1 MPRIDVDYQY
11 YVDVFK
17 GDTLTEADFKKHSRR
32 AELMVNRM
40 TYGRIHEFELRPGDS
55 EAVKAAICAVAE
67 ILAEDHRQK
76 EMTGGR
82 LVKSV
87 NTDGESVTYA
97 DIPDNRPPEEALYS
111 KCCSEA
117 RLYLED
123 TTLLYPGVHY
133 DY

>member
-55 EAVKAAICAVAE
+55 ESVKAAICAVAE

-123 TTLLYPGVHY
+123 TTLLYPGVYY

>member
-17 GDTLTEADFKKHSRR
+17 GDTLAEADFKKHSRR

>member
-1 MPRIDVDYQY
+1 M
-11 YVDVFK
+11 
-17 GDTLTEADFKKHSRR
+17 
-32 AELMVNRM
+32 NRM
-40 TYGRIHEFELRPGDS
+40 TYGRIHEFELRPDDL
-55 EAVKAAICAVAE
+55 EAVKAAICVVSE

-76 EMTGGR
+76 EATGGR

-97 DIPDNRPPEEALYS
+97 DTADNQPPEEALYS
-111 KCCSEA
+111 KCCFEA

-123 TTLLYPGVHY
+123 TTLLYPGVYY

>member
-67 ILAEDHRQK
+67 ILAEDNRQK

-97 DIPDNRPPEEALYS
+97 DITDNRPPEEALYS

-123 TTLLYPGVHY
+123 TTLLYPVVYY

>member
-1 MPRIDVDYQY
+1 MSRVDVDYQY
-11 YVDVFK
+11 YADVFK
-17 GDTLTEADFKKHSRR
+17 GDALTESDFKKHGMR
-32 AELMVNRM
+32 AEAIVNRM
-40 TYGRIHEFELRPGDS
+40 TYSRIHEFELRPDDL
-55 EAVKAAICAVAE
+55 EAVKAAICVVSE

-76 EMTGGR
+76 DATGGR

-97 DIPDNRPPEEALYS
+97 DTADNQPPEETLYS
-111 KCCSEA
+111 KCCFEA

-123 TTLLYPGVHY
+123 TTLLYPGVYY

>member
-1 MPRIDVDYQY
+1 MSRITVDYQY
-11 YVDVFK
+11 YIDVFK
-17 GDTLTEADFKKHSRR
+17 GDTLTDDDLKKHGMR
-32 AELMVNRM
+32 AEAIVNRM
-40 TYGRIHEFELRPGDS
+40 AYGRIHAFELRPDDL
-55 EAVKAAICAVAE
+55 EAVKAAICAVSE

-76 EMTGGR
+76 EATGGR

-97 DIPDNRPPEEALYS
+97 DTTDNRPPEEALYS

-123 TTLLYPGVHY
+123 TTLLYPGVYY

>member
-1 MPRIDVDYQY
+1 MSRVDVDYQY
-11 YVDVFK
+11 YADVFK
-17 GDTLTEADFKKHSRR
+17 GDALTESDLKKHGMR
-32 AELMVNRM
+32 AEAIVNRM
-40 TYGRIHEFELRPGDS
+40 TYGRIHDFELRPDDL
-55 EAVKAAICAVAE
+55 EAVKAAICVVSE

-76 EMTGGR
+76 EATGGR

-97 DIPDNRPPEEALYS
+97 DTADNQPPEEALYS
-111 KCCSEA
+111 KCCFEA

-123 TTLLYPGVHY
+123 TTLLYPGVYY

>member
-17 GDTLTEADFKKHSRR
+17 GDTLTEADLKKHSRR

-123 TTLLYPGVHY
+123 TTLLYPGVYY

>member
-1 MPRIDVDYQY
+1 MSRVDVDYQY
-11 YVDVFK
+11 YSDVFK
-17 GDTLTEADFKKHSRR
+17 GDALTESDLKKHGMR
-32 AELMVNRM
+32 AEAIVNRM
-40 TYGRIHEFELRPGDS
+40 TYGRIHEFELRPDDL
-55 EAVKAAICAVAE
+55 EAVKAAICVVSE

-76 EMTGGR
+76 EATGGR

-97 DIPDNRPPEEALYS
+97 DTADNQPPEEALYS
-111 KCCSEA
+111 KCCFEA

-123 TTLLYPGVHY
+123 TTLLYPGVYY

>member
-1 MPRIDVDYQY
+1 MSRVDVDYQY
-11 YVDVFK
+11 YTDAFM
-17 GDTLTEADFKKHSRR
+17 GDTLTEIDFKKYSKR
-32 AELMVNRM
+32 AELMVNQI
-40 TYGRIHEFELRPGDS
+40 TYGRIHEFELRPDDS

-87 NTDGESVTYA
+87 NTDGESMTYA
-97 DIPDNRPPEEALYS
+97 DTADNQPPEEALYS
-111 KCCSEA
+111 KCCFEA

-123 TTLLYPGVHY
+123 TTLLYPGVYY

>member
-1 MPRIDVDYQY
+1 MSRITVDYQY
-11 YVDVFK
+11 YIDVFK
-17 GDTLTEADFKKHSRR
+17 GDTLTDDDLKKHGMR
-32 AELMVNRM
+32 AEAIVNRM
-40 TYGRIHEFELRPGDS
+40 AYGRIHAFELRPDDL
-55 EAVKAAICAVAE
+55 EAVKAAICAVSE

-76 EMTGGR
+76 EATGGR

-97 DIPDNRPPEEALYS
+97 DTADNQPPEETLYS
-111 KCCSEA
+111 KCCFEA

-123 TTLLYPGVHY
+123 TTLLYPGVYY

>member
-1 MPRIDVDYQY
+1 MPRIGVEYQY
-11 YVDVFK
+11 YTDVFK
-17 GDTLTEADFKKHSRR
+17 GDALTELEFRKHGHR
-32 AELMVNRM
+32 AELMVNQM
-40 TYGRIHEFELRPGDS
+40 TYGRIHEFELRPDDL
-55 EAVKAAICAVAE
+55 EAVKAAVCAVSE

-76 EMTGGR
+76 EATGGR

-123 TTLLYPGVHY
+123 TTLLYSGVYY

>member
-1 MPRIDVDYQY
+1 MSRVDVDYQY
-11 YVDVFK
+11 YADVFK
-17 GDTLTEADFKKHSRR
+17 GHALTESDLKKHGMR
-32 AELMVNRM
+32 AEAIVNRM
-40 TYGRIHEFELRPGDS
+40 TYGRIHEFELRPDDL
-55 EAVKAAICAVAE
+55 EAVKAAICVVSE

-76 EMTGGR
+76 EATGGR

-97 DIPDNRPPEEALYS
+97 DTADNQPPEEALYS
-111 KCCSEA
+111 KCCFEA

-123 TTLLYPGVHY
+123 TTLLYPGVYY

>member
-1 MPRIDVDYQY
+1 MSRVDVDYQHY
-11 YVDVFK
+11 ADVFK
-17 GDTLTEADFKKHSRR
+17 GDALTESDLKKHGMR
-32 AELMVNRM
+32 AEAIVNRM
-40 TYGRIHEFELRPGDS
+40 TYGRIHEFELRPDDL
-55 EAVKAAICAVAE
+55 EAVKAAICVVSE

-76 EMTGGR
+76 EATGGR

-97 DIPDNRPPEEALYS
+97 DTADNQPPEEALYS
-111 KCCSEA
+111 KCCFEA

-123 TTLLYPGVHY
+123 TTLLYPGVYY

>member
-17 GDTLTEADFKKHSRR
+17 GGTLTEADFKKHSRR

-76 EMTGGR
+76 KMTGGR
-82 LVKSV
+82 LAKSV

-123 TTLLYPGVHY
+123 TTLLYPGVYY

>member
-1 MPRIDVDYQY
+1 MPRVEVDYQY
-11 YVDVFK
+11 YADVFK
-17 GDTLTEADFKKHSRR
+17 GDALTEDDLKKHGRR
-32 AELMVNRM
+32 AEFIVNWM
-40 TYGRIHEFELRPGDS
+40 TYGRIHEFELRPDDL
-55 EAVKAAICAVAE
+55 EAVKAAICAVSE

-76 EMTGGR
+76 EATGGR

-111 KCCSEA
+111 KCYSEA

-123 TTLLYPGVHY
+123 TTLLYPGVYY

>member
-1 MPRIDVDYQY
+1 MSRVDVDYQY
-11 YVDVFK
+11 YADVFK
-17 GDTLTEADFKKHSRR
+17 GDALTESDLKKHGMR
-32 AELMVNRM
+32 AEAIVNRM
-40 TYGRIHEFELRPGDS
+40 TYGRIHEFELRPDDL
-55 EAVKAAICAVAE
+55 EAVKAAICVVSE

-76 EMTGGR
+76 EATGGR

-97 DIPDNRPPEEALYS
+97 DTADNQPPEEALYS
-111 KCCSEA
+111 KCCFEA

-123 TTLLYPGVHY
+123 TPLLYPGVYY

>member
-123 TTLLYPGVHY
+123 TTLLYPGVYY
-133 DY
+133 DF

>member
-1 MPRIDVDYQY
+1 MSRVDVDYQY
-11 YVDVFK
+11 YADVFK
-17 GDTLTEADFKKHSRR
+17 GNALTEGDLKKHGRR
-32 AELMVNRM
+32 AEFIVNRM
-40 TYGRIHEFELRPGDS
+40 TYGRIHEFELRPDDL
-55 EAVKAAICAVAE
+55 EAVKAAICVVSE

-76 EMTGGR
+76 EATGGR

-97 DIPDNRPPEEALYS
+97 DTADNQPPEEALYS
-111 KCCSEA
+111 KCCFEA

-123 TTLLYPGVHY
+123 TTLLYPGVYY

>member
-1 MPRIDVDYQY
+1 MSRVDVNYQY
-11 YVDVFK
+11 YTDAFM
-17 GDTLTEADFKKHSRR
+17 GDTLTEIDFKKYSRR
-32 AELMVNRM
+32 AELMVHQI
-40 TYGRIHEFELRPGDS
+40 TYGRIHEFELRPDDS

-76 EMTGGR
+76 EMSGGR
-82 LVKSV
+82 FVKSV

-97 DIPDNRPPEEALYS
+97 DTSDNQSPEDVLYD

-117 RLYLED
+117 HLYLED
-123 TTLLYPGVHY
+123 TTLLYPGVYY

>member
-17 GDTLTEADFKKHSRR
+17 GDTITEADFKKHSRR

-123 TTLLYPGVHY
+123 TTLLYPGVYY

>member
-117 RLYLED
+117 RLYL
-123 TTLLYPGVHY
+123 
-133 DY
+133 

>member
-123 TTLLYPGVHY
+123 TTLLYPGVYY

>member
-1 MPRIDVDYQY
+1 MSRVDVDYQY

-97 DIPDNRPPEEALYS
+97 DIPDNRPPEEALSS

-123 TTLLYPGVHY
+123 TTLLYPGVYY